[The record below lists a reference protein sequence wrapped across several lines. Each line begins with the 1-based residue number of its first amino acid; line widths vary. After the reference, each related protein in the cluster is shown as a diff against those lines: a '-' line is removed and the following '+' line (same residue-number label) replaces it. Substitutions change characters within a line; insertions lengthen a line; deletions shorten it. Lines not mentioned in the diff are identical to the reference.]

1 MDFHRQKLSIII
13 ISFTCSLVD
22 TIPLIVDQR
31 LHSVWELPAKVV
43 NIMESLSKQIS
54 LKERTLMNTL
64 VRIALRWAKC
74 VLRFALRAAESPFRP
89 GLHEC
94 SKYVVFSIDLAEA
107 ESHRFKFRNLNLLQ
121 GHQDS
126 THLEDSRE

>member
-1 MDFHRQKLSIII
+1 MAVDRLLDAKQVQVAKLLGTLTFGKLEQKTAL
-13 ISFTCSLVD
+13 
-22 TIPLIVDQR
+22 
-31 LHSVWELPAKVV
+31 E
-43 NIMESLSKQIS
+43 
-54 LKERTLMNTL
+54 ERALMNTL

-74 VLRFALRAAESPFRP
+74 VLPFALRAAESPFRP

-107 ESHRFKFRNLNLLQ
+107 ESPCFKFRNLNLLQ

-126 THLEDSRE
+126 THLEDSRG

>member
-1 MDFHRQKLSIII
+1 MDFHRQKLSIIM

-94 SKYVVFSIDLAEA
+94 SKYIAFSIDLAEA
-107 ESHRFKFRNLNLLQ
+107 ESP
-121 GHQDS
+121 
-126 THLEDSRE
+126 